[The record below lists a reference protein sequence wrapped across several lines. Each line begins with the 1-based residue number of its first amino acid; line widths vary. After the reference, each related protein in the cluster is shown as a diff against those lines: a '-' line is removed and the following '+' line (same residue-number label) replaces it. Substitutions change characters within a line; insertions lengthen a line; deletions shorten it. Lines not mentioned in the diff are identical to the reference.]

1 MDYNTLVEKYG
12 LPELSFGGSTT
23 KPQSPS
29 YLGRNYDFLQNLL
42 KQRVSEGSSNKKQL
56 LDFNKQAIEK
66 SIGASREAIA
76 EDFAGRGTFGSAGM
90 AGINAKLAGEKALAL
105 GQSAQQINLM
115 DENVKSNAIGMLLGL
130 NQFEGQTD
138 FRQDQFEYQKEFD
151 EKRFREQIRQFELQ
165 LEEAGYGWGD
175 FFGDLLGGAAKVG
188 SAALLAPAFSDI
200 RVKENIE
207 VVGKTSEGI
216 PLVEFNYIGGS
227 KRLKGVIAQDVE
239 SFIPEAVVVRNG
251 IKCVDYSKLSVDMA
265 EA

>member
-1 MDYNTLVEKYG
+1 MYNQFSEPIKHGKTWDYVPPT
-12 LPELSFGGSTT
+12 PED
-23 KPQSPS
+23 KS
-29 YLGRNYDFLQNLL
+29 YLGGNYDFLQNLL
-42 KQRVSEGSSNKKQL
+42 KQRISEGSSNKKQL

-76 EDFAGRGTFGSAGM
+76 EDFAGRGTFGSAAM
-90 AGINAKLAGEKALAL
+90 AQINSNLAGEKALAL
-105 GQSAQQINLM
+105 GKSAQDVNLM
-115 DENVKSNAIGMLLGL
+115 DENTKSQAIGMLLGL
-130 NQFEGQTD
+130 NQFQGSTE

-175 FFGDLLGGAAKVG
+175 FFGDVLGGAAQVG
-188 SAALLAPAFSDI
+188 SAALLASDV

-239 SFIPEAVVVRNG
+239 SFIPEAVVMRNG